1 MSASQEIR
9 LDFPITDKHGEEYST
24 LTMRRRKLRDQI
36 LASKKGKGDLEREE
50 VITMAALCEV
60 DESVI
65 HELDDFDLKKVQSRM
80 TMMISASIED
90 MRAAVITLA
99 SVTGWSM
106 QEILDMDE
114 EDFMAWLKALPQPS
128 NSPL

>member
-1 MSASQEIR
+1 MSATQEIR
-9 LDFPITDKHGEEYST
+9 LDFPVTDKHGEEYSK
-24 LTMRRRKLRDQI
+24 LNMRRRKLRDQI
-36 LASKKGKGDLEREE
+36 LASKNGKGDLEREE
-50 VITMAALCEV
+50 VLTMAALCEV

-65 HELDDFDLKKVQSRM
+65 HDLDDFDLKKVQSRM

-114 EDFMAWLKALPQPS
+114 DDFMAWLKAMPKPI
-128 NSPL
+128 NTI